1 MAGVGTPAAY
11 AYNGSLTTTT
21 TTTLYTG
28 PSNGAIVQHIVAV
41 NTTGSAVTL
50 TLYVTRAKSGAVEYL
65 TVTPDSPGTPG
76 TNTLSVP
83 ANSAVELVYDVFEA
97 NEGLTLD
104 VGDLLQGGAS
114 AATSITLTAF

>member
-11 AYNGSLTTTT
+11 VYNGSLTTTT

-28 PSNGAIVQHIVAV
+28 PSGGKIVQHVVAV

-50 TLYVTRAKSGAVEYL
+50 TLYVTRADSGAVEYL
-65 TVTPDSPGTPG
+65 AATPSTPG
-76 TNTLSVP
+76 QAGANTLSVP
-83 ANSAVELVYDVFEA
+83 ANSAVELVYDVYEA